1 MIRNDIC
8 TNVRVNQDLGQCG
21 WKCTN
26 LKHSVNEYSK
36 ASSYINLNYT
46 ALCYTGLADTQ
57 ILLGPKTRLVKCFF
71 DDLDL
76 TEGSAYLSAFTVG
89 L

>member
-21 WKCTN
+21 WKGTN

-36 ASSYINLNYT
+36 ASSYINLSYT

-57 ILLGPKTRLVKCFF
+57 FF
-71 DDLDL
+71 V
-76 TEGSAYLSAFTVG
+76 GSKNTISKMFL
-89 L
+89 